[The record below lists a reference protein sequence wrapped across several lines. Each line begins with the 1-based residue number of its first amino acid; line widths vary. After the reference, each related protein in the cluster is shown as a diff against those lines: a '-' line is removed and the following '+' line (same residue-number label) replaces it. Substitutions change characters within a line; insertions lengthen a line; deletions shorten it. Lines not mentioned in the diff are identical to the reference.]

1 VGREANMQPNYQILA
16 YITTNKERILTGG
29 TLNLFAKDKEEQQEL
44 TKDIAKAMKADVVE
58 LHCGDYMVIKV

>member
-1 VGREANMQPNYQILA
+1 MGREASMRPTYQILA
-16 YITTNKERILTGG
+16 YITTDKERILTGG
-29 TLNLFAKDKEEQQEL
+29 TLNLFAKNKEEQQEL